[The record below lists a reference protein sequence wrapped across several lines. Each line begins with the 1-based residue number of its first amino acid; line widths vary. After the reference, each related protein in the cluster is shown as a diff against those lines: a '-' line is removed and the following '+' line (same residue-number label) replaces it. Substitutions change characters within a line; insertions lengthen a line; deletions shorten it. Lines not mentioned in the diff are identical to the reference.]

1 MVMMTSLQPTG
12 LQADSDTAKT
22 GDANATAVAEP
33 KTPKKKAVTAK
44 AKKAA
49 ADAADGQETSKDD
62 KDSVEPVTPK
72 KKRTPA
78 KPKVVTPKAVT
89 DNAETD
95 NEDDETMTTPKA
107 KTTPS
112 KSKSNDDGTPRKRT
126 PASAIAPSRSIPTS
140 WEEASDA
147 DKLLVK
153 MKEEGSDWSTIRA
166 AWKDATGQDTG
177 ASTLP
182 NR

>member
-12 LQADSDTAKT
+12 LQADNDTAKT
-22 GDANATAVAEP
+22 GDANATVVAEP
-33 KTPKKKAVTAK
+33 KTPRKKAVTAK

-78 KPKVVTPKAVT
+78 KPKVATPKAVT

-95 NEDDETMTTPKA
+95 NEDETMTTPKA

-112 KSKSNDDGTPRKRT
+112 KSKSNDDGTPRKRAT
-126 PASAIAPSRSIPTS
+126 ASAIAPSRSIPTS